1 MRAIE
6 RRQNILEAL
15 CRRRQDTMSHLAVEF
30 GVSRQTIWND
40 ICELSLTY
48 PIYTSTG
55 GDGGVFIEEGYYPDK
70 HLLNTKEQMLL
81 MALMER
87 CVNEDER
94 KTLQGII
101 DGFGRKNLKQGG

>member
-6 RRQNILEAL
+6 RRQNILDTL
-15 CRRRQDTMSHLAVEF
+15 CRRRRDTMSNLAFEF
-30 GVSRQTIWND
+30 GVTTRTIWND
-40 ICELSLTY
+40 IAELSLTY
-48 PIYTSTG
+48 PIYTAEG
-55 GDGGVFIEEGYYPDK
+55 HDGGVYIEEGYYPDK

-87 CVNEDER
+87 CVDEDER